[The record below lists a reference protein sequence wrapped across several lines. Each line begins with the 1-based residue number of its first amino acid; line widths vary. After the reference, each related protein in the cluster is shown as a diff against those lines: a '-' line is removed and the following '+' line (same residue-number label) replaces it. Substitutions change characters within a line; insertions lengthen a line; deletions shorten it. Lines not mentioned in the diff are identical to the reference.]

1 MTQRIRRV
9 GLDWLSPERVAAH
22 LAGDVRGLRVLDFG
36 CGSGVLLDC
45 LAGARVRAGVD
56 VSQEALSRARA
67 RCGRDVFLVRVGI
80 HGALPFADETFHLA
94 VSTEVLEH
102 VPDER
107 LVLGEIARVLR
118 PGGRLIL
125 TTPHKHWLSG
135 LDVGNL
141 KFRFPRLHAFFRVRM
156 GGMSPEAFG
165 RRYGGENGLIGDISV
180 QVEPWH
186 RHYSLDQLR
195 RLTESILEI
204 ERYVRIRATGADTA
218 SGGAGDRASP
228 GGVFALVAAPGP
240 SFPPGIQQSGIRHL
254 YCCAQKGRRCCPA
267 IHGDL
272 SP

>member
-22 LAGDVRGLRVLDFG
+22 LAGDVCGLRVLDFG
-36 CGSGVLLDC
+36 CGSGVLLDH
-45 LAGARVRAGVD
+45 LAGARVRVGVD

-80 HGALPFADETFHLA
+80 HGALPFGDETFDLA

-125 TTPHKHWLSG
+125 TTPHKHWLTG

-141 KFRFPRLHAFFRVRM
+141 KFRFPRLHAFFRMRM

-195 RLTESILEI
+195 RLTASILEI
-204 ERYVRIRATGADTA
+204 ERYYVFGPLTRILHPAALATERHLGAFSRWLRRRDHRSRRVFNSQGYDICIVA
-218 SGGAGDRASP
+218 RKNGAG
-228 GGVFALVAAPGP
+228 VA
-240 SFPPGIQQSGIRHL
+240 
-254 YCCAQKGRRCCPA
+254 RRFTET
-267 IHGDL
+267 
-272 SP
+272 